1 MEEETQEE
9 EEITADTTAGGEGEG
24 SATTSSL
31 RWTSVLGRKGATADD
46 RIDHDHGPG
55 NESPSCEA
63 CIEVRRKRFG
73 EVRLQLRFEFSEFA
87 ETCSH
92 LWPEEPPEPAE
103 MTFSPN
109 RVYYNAMLL
118 QQLAQPYIG
127 CMQGASAIVHWVH
140 PWKSLAWFIA
150 LVVMLLHPCLLIVVI
165 NGALLRIA
173 IFGYLEHFASLREDH
188 EDDVDVEMGHAA
200 KSAAKAKAKEN
211 ISKKSLLPPID
222 APEDCKMQEMY
233 LAVRKTKKLPAVV
246 EQIGR
251 RTFAKAGLPPQRQV
265 ETIGK
270 ALTKVRR
277 QFHPLTGTQCLSMV
291 VALAS
296 HMLLQL
302 WLYRTSRSDAS
313 SARRQIL
320 LRSSTT

>member
-1 MEEETQEE
+1 Q
-9 EEITADTTAGGEGEG
+9 
-24 SATTSSL
+24 
-31 RWTSVLGRKGATADD
+31 
-46 RIDHDHGPG
+46 
-55 NESPSCEA
+55 
-63 CIEVRRKRFG
+63 
-73 EVRLQLRFEFSEFA
+73 VRLQLRFEFNEFA

-118 QQLAQPYIG
+118 RQLAQPYIG
-127 CMQGASAIVHWVH
+127 CMQGANAIVHWVH

-165 NGALLRIA
+165 NGALMRIA
-173 IFGYLEHFASLREDH
+173 ILGYLEHFAAQREDD

-200 KSAAKAKAKEN
+200 KGAAKARAKEN

-222 APEDCKMQEMY
+222 APEDRKMQAMY
-233 LAVRKTKKLPAVV
+233 LTVRKTKKLPAVV

-251 RTFAKAGLPPQRQV
+251 RTFAKAGLSPQRQV

-277 QFHPLTGTQCLSMV
+277 RFHPLRATQCLSMV
-291 VALAS
+291 VVLAS

-302 WLYRTSRSDAS
+302 WLYRASRSDAS
-313 SARRQIL
+313 SATWQLL
-320 LRSSTT
+320 LRSTTA